1 MHVHAV
7 VHNNACGFVHVP
19 SFIPK
24 PYHHLVFDHQK
35 QGERPR
41 SIYHVSG
48 IKCLPRGGGAP
59 IKRMHFLRHIVCPEQ
74 QTALQTFGRY

>member
-24 PYHHLVFDHQK
+24 PSHHLVFDHQK

-48 IKCLPRGGGAP
+48 IKCLPRGGRGPNQKNAFSTP
-59 IKRMHFLRHIVCPEQ
+59 HCLS
-74 QTALQTFGRY
+74 